1 VKRCYNCKTTKPKSE
16 FGSNKSQ
23 PDSLKS
29 ECILCNRK
37 LKAKWKKENP
47 DKVNAQRAR
56 RRAAKLNR
64 MLKWGK
70 EYLKPEIDNW
80 YRRAKL
86 ATIFMEEPY
95 EVDHIE
101 PLQGKNISGLHVPWN
116 LTLLTQSEN
125 ASKGN
130 RRAQENTA
138 SPVPT
143 GNHREGEIYPELGTF
158 SATGSRED
166 YYDLDHYQRTVRGE
180 DADYRAKT
188 RGGDGV
194 GYGSTEVATPK
205 PPEGEQN
212 DWELHPAYGWIKR

>member
-1 VKRCYNCKTTKPKSE
+1 VKRCYNCKTTKPKNE

-101 PLQGKNISGLHVPWN
+101 PLQGKDVSGLHVPWN

-130 RRAQENTA
+130 RRAKENTA
-138 SPVPT
+138 PPVPA
-143 GNHREGEIYPELGTF
+143 GDYQQGEIYPELGPF
-158 SATGSRED
+158 SSTWPWQD
-166 YYDLDHYQRTVRGE
+166 DDNPDDHSGTIPGQ
-180 DADYRAKT
+180 DADHRPQESS
-188 RGGDGV
+188 GDSV
-194 GYGSTEVATPK
+194 GCRSSKVGTFVTSYDI
-205 PPEGEQN
+205 QDN
-212 DWELHPAYGWIKR
+212 WQLHPTYGWIER

>member
-16 FGSNKSQ
+16 FGPNKSQ

-47 DKVNAQRAR
+47 DKVNAQKAR

-86 ATIFMEEPY
+86 ATIFMEEQY

-101 PLQGKNISGLHVPWN
+101 PLQGKNVSGLHVPWN

-130 RRAQENTA
+130 RRAQENTTA
-138 SPVPT
+138 PVSTGPDREGQVSAEPGAVPT
-143 GNHREGEIYPELGTF
+143 
-158 SATGSRED
+158 TGAWQ
-166 YYDLDHYQRTVRGE
+166 DH
-180 DADYRAKT
+180 DDFDDYRGATQGQNSYRSAK
-188 RGGDGV
+188 
-194 GYGSTEVATPK
+194 
-205 PPEGEQN
+205 EG
-212 DWELHPAYGWIKR
+212 R